1 MPAVVQYKAIY
12 QEGEERHHK
21 RRARSSASFEYAPPL
36 ADEIQLIHDLHKQSR
51 ALEKQLLINQ
61 ASIHPSVHSTKT
73 DLATTADDMTQQ
85 PTIWMERTV
94 FQNTKFMHL
103 QNRNI
108 HGKIFGGYIMRAA
121 FELAWVTA
129 VCFLGEDN
137 TVFMYVHDI
146 QFVLVRATPPH
157 SSMSSHACV

>member
-1 MPAVVQYKAIY
+1 M
-12 QEGEERHHK
+12 
-21 RRARSSASFEYAPPL
+21 
-36 ADEIQLIHDLHKQSR
+36 IHDLHKQSR

-61 ASIHPSVHSTKT
+61 ASSHPSVQSSK
-73 DLATTADDMTQQ
+73 TADDMTQQ

-146 QFVLVRATPPH
+146 QFVLVRTAITT
-157 SSMSSHACV
+157 SAMLVCVSRANVLCVLMVV